1 MQSELRQHINP
12 LVHLK
17 DQTMINC
24 NVIDTLIFSRF
35 YKIFNEFLEI
45 FFTVLEDIKVK
56 LDNINQLKKLHTK
69 CRFNP

>member
-12 LVHLK
+12 LVHIK
-17 DQTMINC
+17 DQTMIDC

-35 YKIFNEFLEI
+35 YKILNEFLEI
-45 FFTVLEDIKVK
+45 FFTVLGYKVK